1 MRRVINK
8 YIRVF
13 GAIATTLLCLL
24 LYTSS
29 ASAAIVGFVAQDKNG
44 KYYEYKYD
52 QLLDCYLS
60 QLLGAS
66 GPVYKDFRKKNVRIF
81 VDDGNGYIDYDDVL
95 DAYMRALLS
104 NKKFDANKYTAS
116 KKAKKADMPAEIYVV
131 TKDGKDRVKY
141 TAKTL
146 EKGILA
152 ELNGADTAA
161 KLKKVVEKR
170 AKEIGLDLTL
180 FKKLSSAE
188 ESAALSEVLAKKPQK
203 GYASLSAFKN
213 AFNKAVTNAAA
224 PAKDKALQAV
234 NAASTGAKMK
244 EALLEYDLVLGLDL
258 QRYSLKTAEQNSL
271 ASRLLGFKPFG
282 SAKELQVI
290 LHTVV
295 ISIRSGFTIEHIPY
309 SYTLKT
315 MLSKQ
320 MRVNPQTDLY
330 GGGWKSA
337 KEADVQYYL
346 DPYNFI
352 DLQYDGS
359 RVDSVRI
366 LADPNLRVRQR
377 PTTESPQVKDSG
389 GNLVSVW
396 KNEIY
401 AILGEAQAEAGTSAD
416 SKGTWYK
423 IRVSGKEG
431 WVSGNYCEAVGKSF
445 SATSLFQFLL
455 LSECAGAKTADL
467 NKLVSGKGILNG
479 TGSAFRQA
487 AREHKIN
494 EFFLVSLALHESG
507 NGTSILARGIEVED
521 KDNRVPGEDYVTV
534 YNMFGIGAL
543 DSNPEYY
550 GSMRAYEEGWFTP
563 EKAIIGGAKFAS
575 EWYVHHPSYRQDTLY
590 KMRWNPDQPATHQY
604 ATDIGWAAKQVP
616 WIRDCYELLEEY
628 TLTFHIPR
636 YKK

>member
-1 MRRVINK
+1 M
-8 YIRVF
+8 
-13 GAIATTLLCLL
+13 
-24 LYTSS
+24 
-29 ASAAIVGFVAQDKNG
+29 
-44 KYYEYKYD
+44 
-52 QLLDCYLS
+52 
-60 QLLGAS
+60 
-66 GPVYKDFRKKNVRIF
+66 
-81 VDDGNGYIDYDDVL
+81 
-95 DAYMRALLS
+95 
-104 NKKFDANKYTAS
+104 
-116 KKAKKADMPAEIYVV
+116 
-131 TKDGKDRVKY
+131 
-141 TAKTL
+141 
-146 EKGILA
+146 LA
-152 ELNGADTAA
+152 
-161 KLKKVVEKR
+161 
-170 AKEIGLDLTL
+170 
-180 FKKLSSAE
+180 
-188 ESAALSEVLAKKPQK
+188 KPQK
-203 GYASLSAFKN
+203 GLCFVERIQN

-234 NAASTGAKMK
+234 NATLTRAKK
-244 EALLEYDLVLGLDL
+244 KALLEYDLVLGLDL
-258 QRYSLKTAEQNSL
+258 QRYRLKTAEQNSL

-507 NGTSILARGIEVED
+507 NGTSILAGSKWRI
-521 KDNRVPGEDYVTV
+521 RITSWRDYVTV

-543 DSNPEYY
+543 DSNP
-550 GSMRAYEEGWFTP
+550 
-563 EKAIIGGAKFAS
+563 
-575 EWYVHHPSYRQDTLY
+575 
-590 KMRWNPDQPATHQY
+590 
-604 ATDIGWAAKQVP
+604 DIMA
-616 WIRDCYELLEEY
+616 R
-628 TLTFHIPR
+628 
-636 YKK
+636 